1 MLPER
6 GGGEGGPCPRPS
18 GVIRPR
24 DQPGGRRS
32 WAPSHRWGC
41 HPCPHQALPLYRN
54 LPLQPVPSGTCLG
67 GRETKMRL
75 LGRWDLQPL
84 NEVRFDRHPARTP
97 PVSDLLD
104 RDLPGGGPL
113 LPDLPVTCQVTWH
126 GPEGARLT
134 RCPRPTLW
142 TEQEG
147 TERRGERGGG
157 RRAISGREST
167 AERGTE
173 APGPGSLASQETQ
186 VAACHPQGSCIRWFW
201 RGPAPLPRRGQC
213 PTLGGTKSVTEQ
225 GSWPP

>member
-41 HPCPHQALPLYRN
+41 HSCPHQALPPYRN
-54 LPLQPVPSGTCLG
+54 LPLQPVPSGMCLG

-97 PVSDLLD
+97 PVSDPLD
-104 RDLPGGGPL
+104 RDLPGGGPAPPGFACHL
-113 LPDLPVTCQVTWH
+113 SGDLARARGSTSHTLPQAHSLDGT
-126 GPEGARLT
+126 GGDREEG
-134 RCPRPTLW
+134 
-142 TEQEG
+142 
-147 TERRGERGGG
+147 GERG
-157 RRAISGREST
+157 RQESHFRE
-167 AERGTE
+167 GKH
-173 APGPGSLASQETQ
+173 
-186 VAACHPQGSCIRWFW
+186 C
-201 RGPAPLPRRGQC
+201 
-213 PTLGGTKSVTEQ
+213 
-225 GSWPP
+225 